1 MGAAAKRMR
10 RVVRQEMR
18 SAIGQAGAALWAEC
32 ARLRWPARLR
42 LALRLLRG
50 LAFDGKRI
58 EKGGEA

>member
-1 MGAAAKRMR
+1 MR

-58 EKGGEA
+58 KKGGEA